1 MPVPADSDK
10 NRAVTKGTFVR
21 GIWLVATFGL
31 LTQAGC
37 RGPSTPEEAHRA
49 LCRAVAAKDA
59 SALFKALDQTS
70 RWHWMTT
77 QKANREG
84 YDIILSNYPEGL
96 ERDRQLRRF
105 ERGATL
111 GSGRAL
117 FVEEVGN
124 AALPTLAEAC
134 VPGTRIELGADGTLA
149 AAVSASGKRFP
160 FRRGTQ
166 GWGYAGFLDDADDR
180 QKRAVGDVEQVRL
193 NAADFER
200 AAARAAR

>member
-1 MPVPADSDK
+1 M
-10 NRAVTKGTFVR
+10 TC
-21 GIWLVATFGL
+21 GL
-31 LTQAGC
+31 FLLAGC
-37 RGPSTPEEAHRA
+37 RGPSTPEEAHKA

-59 SALFKALDQTS
+59 SALFQALDQNT

-77 QKANREG
+77 QKSQREG
-84 YDIILSNYPEGL
+84 YDIILSNYPEGTDR
-96 ERDRQLRRF
+96 ERQLRRF

-124 AALPTLAEAC
+124 AALPGLAEAC
-134 VPGTRIELGADGTLA
+134 VSGTTVERGADGTT
-149 AAVSASGKRFP
+149 AAVVTPSGKRFP
-160 FRRGTQ
+160 FARGNR
-166 GWGYAGFLDDADDR
+166 GWGYAGFLDDSDDR
-180 QKRAVGDVEQVRL
+180 QRRALGDVEQVRL

>member
-1 MPVPADSDK
+1 M
-10 NRAVTKGTFVR
+10 TKGTFVR
-21 GIWLVATFGL
+21 AIGIAVAFGL
-31 LTQAGC
+31 LSQAGC

-49 LCRAVAAKDA
+49 LCRAVADQDA

-84 YDIILSNYPEGL
+84 YDIILSNYPEGV
-96 ERDRQLRRF
+96 ERERQLRRF

-117 FVEEVGN
+117 FVEEVGT
-124 AALPTLAEAC
+124 AALPGLAEAC
-134 VPGTRIELGADGTLA
+134 VSGTRIELGAEKATA
-149 AAVSASGKRFP
+149 AAVTPAGKRFP
-160 FRRGTQ
+160 FARGTH
-166 GWGYAGFLDDADDR
+166 GWGYAGFLEDADDR

-193 NAADFER
+193 NAADFEH